1 MQQKSSHDNN
11 YNIRTILQSF
21 VDSIIV
27 AIQEASET
35 FDEPANAKRVEAFED
50 QIARVNKAGT

>member
-35 FDEPANAKRVEAFED
+35 FDEPANAKRVESLED